1 MKVAVIGAGIS
12 GLSVAFYLKK
22 GGVEVKVFEKKK
34 TVGGKMKT
42 IHEDGYI
49 IETGPNGFLDGKPYT
64 LNLVKELG
72 IESKLYRSSDKAR
85 KRFIY
90 TNGRLVRL
98 PENPIAF
105 LASYLLSW
113 KGKLRLVGEFL
124 VPPKKEDI
132 DESLSKFA
140 KRRIG
145 EEALE
150 KLLDPMVA
158 GIFAGDPDRLSLKAA
173 FPAIYY
179 LEKQYGGL
187 IKGLIAKMKEA
198 KKSGKKSGPAGPG
211 GVLTSFKGG
220 VKDLIDSLSEFLG
233 NSIET
238 EVEILGLD
246 RIEKGWKVKYK
257 KGNEV
262 FEETFDAVVF
272 STPAYVTAKLLNDLN
287 LELSRLLSEI
297 EYSPISVVAL
307 GFEKKGLGHDLD
319 GFGFLVPRS
328 EKRKILGALWDSS
341 VFPNRAPSG
350 KVLIRVMI
358 GGARQPELALL
369 SDEEL
374 VNIALKELRRIMK
387 IRHYPEKIK
396 VFKHEKGIPHY
407 TVGHAERVERIF
419 KLISKYTGLYLCN
432 NAYTGVGVN
441 DCTKAAKE
449 TAEKILVS
457 GEREG

>member
-22 GGVEVKVFEKKK
+22 GGAEVKVFEKEK

-98 PENPIAF
+98 PESPIAF

-132 DESLSKFA
+132 DESLSEFA

-233 NSIET
+233 DSIET

-257 KGNEV
+257 KENEV
-262 FEETFDAVVF
+262 FEETFDAIVF
-272 STPAYVTAKLLNDLN
+272 STPAYITAKLLNDLN
-287 LELSRLLSEI
+287 LELSKLLSEI

-350 KVLIRVMI
+350 KALIRVMI

-369 SDEEL
+369 PDEEL

-407 TVGHAERVERIF
+407 TVGHAERVEKIF
-419 KLISKYTGLYLCN
+419 RLISKYPGLYLCN

-441 DCTKAAKE
+441 DCTKAAE
-449 TAEKILVS
+449 EVARRILD
-457 GEREG
+457 G

>member
-1 MKVAVIGAGIS
+1 VKVAVIGAGIS
-12 GLSVAFYLKK
+12 GLATAFYLKRS
-22 GGVEVKVFEKKK
+22 GVLVKVFEKEKS
-34 TVGGKMKT
+34 VGGKMRT
-42 IHEDGYI
+42 VHEDGFI

-64 LNLVKELG
+64 LNLVKTLG
-72 IESKLYRSSDKAR
+72 IEDKLYRSSDKAR

-124 VPPKKEDI
+124 VPPKKEDK
-132 DESLSKFA
+132 DESLSQFA

-158 GIFAGDPDRLSLKAA
+158 GIFAGDPDRLSLKAS

-179 LEKQYGGL
+179 LEKKYGGL

-198 KKSGKKSGPAGPG
+198 KKKGKATSGPAGPG

-220 VKDLIDSLSEFLG
+220 VKDLIDSLEKALEG
-233 NSIET
+233 SILKGV
-238 EVEILGLD
+238 EVLEVSKD
-246 RIEKGWKVKYK
+246 KSGWKVKYRAD
-257 KGNEV
+257 GSSAS
-262 FEETFDAVVF
+262 ETFDYLVL
-272 STPAYVTAKLLNDLN
+272 STPSYVSGKLLENVDK
-287 LELSRLLSEI
+287 ELSTLLKSI
-297 EYSPISVVAL
+297 EYSPISVVAF
-307 GFEKKGLGHDLD
+307 GFEKRGLGHDLD

-328 EKRKILGALWDSS
+328 ERRKILGCLWDSS
-341 VFPNRAPSG
+341 VFPNRAPEG
-350 KVLIRVMI
+350 KALLRVMI

-369 SDEEL
+369 SEDELIE
-374 VNIALKELRRIMK
+374 IALKELRRIMK

-407 TVGHAERVERIF
+407 TVGHAEKVERIF
-419 KLISKYTGLYLCN
+419 KIAKRVGNLLLCN
-432 NAYTGVGVN
+432 NAYKGVGVN
-441 DCTKAAKE
+441 DCTKAAEE
-449 TAEKILVS
+449 TANEILNGKS
-457 GEREG
+457 

>member
-12 GLSVAFYLKK
+12 GLATAFYLKRS
-22 GGVEVKVFEKKK
+22 GVPVKVFEKEK
-34 TVGGKMKT
+34 TVGGKMRT
-42 IHEDGYI
+42 VYEDGFI
-49 IETGPNGFLDGKPYT
+49 IETGPNGFLDGKPHT
-64 LNLVKELG
+64 LNLVKALG
-72 IESKLYRSSDKAR
+72 IEDKLYRSSNKAR

-113 KGKLRLVGEFL
+113 KGKLRLLSEFL

-132 DESLSKFA
+132 DESLSQFA

-158 GIFAGDPDRLSLKAA
+158 GIFAGDSDRLSLKAS

-179 LEKQYGGL
+179 LEKKYGGL

-198 KKSGKKSGPAGPG
+198 EKKGKAASGPAGPG

-220 VKDLIDSLSEFLG
+220 VKDLIDSLEKALED
-233 NSIET
+233 SILKGV
-238 EVEILGLD
+238 EVLEVSKD
-246 RIEKGWKVKYK
+246 KSGWKVKYRAN
-257 KGNEV
+257 GSTAS
-262 FEETFDAVVF
+262 ETFDYLVL
-272 STPAYVTAKLLNDLN
+272 STPSYVSGKLLENVDK
-287 LELSRLLSEI
+287 ELSTLLKSI
-297 EYSPISVVAL
+297 EYSPISVIAF
-307 GFEKKGLGHDLD
+307 GFEKRGLGHDLD
-319 GFGFLVPRS
+319 GFGFLIPRN
-328 EKRKILGALWDSS
+328 EKRKILGCLWDSS
-341 VFPNRAPSG
+341 VFPNRAPEG
-350 KVLIRVMI
+350 KALLRVMI

-369 SDEEL
+369 SKDEL
-374 VNIALKELRRIMK
+374 VKIALKELRRIMK

-407 TVGHAERVERIF
+407 TVGHAEKVERIF
-419 KLISKYTGLYLCN
+419 KLAKSVGNLFLCN
-432 NAYTGVGVN
+432 NAYKGVGVN
-441 DCTKAAKE
+441 DCTKAAEE
-449 TAEKILVS
+449 TVNEILNDK
-457 GEREG
+457 G